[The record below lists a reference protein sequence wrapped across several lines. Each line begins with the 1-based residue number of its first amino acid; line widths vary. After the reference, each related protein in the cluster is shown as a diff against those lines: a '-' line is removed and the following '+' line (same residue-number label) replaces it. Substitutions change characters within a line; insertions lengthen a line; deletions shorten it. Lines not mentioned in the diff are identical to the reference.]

1 MQDLHL
7 PSSATASTANGQALP
22 STAPLSERISSL
34 LTRRS
39 NLEAL
44 LSVHYSTLSQ
54 NNNSTM
60 STPLVDPQGF
70 PRSDIDVAA
79 VRNARVEII
88 RGRNDLKDIEK
99 EMEVLVQ
106 EGLARGD
113 EETKTAKDE
122 EAKEERPKESTAPF
136 AKVNSVAPD
145 SPAKL
150 AGLEP
155 NDLVISI
162 SSIDSTN
169 HENLAAVG
177 RLVSQSEGKDLP
189 VVVQRSGGKRSVLK
203 LVPKSGWGGR
213 GLLGCHIVPY
223 P

>member
-1 MQDLHL
+1 MQDLHV
-7 PSSATASTANGQALP
+7 PSSATTSTATGAAP
-22 STAPLSERISSL
+22 SSTAPLSERISSL

-54 NNNSTM
+54 NNESTM

-99 EMEVLVQ
+99 EMELLVQ
-106 EGLARGD
+106 EGLARG
-113 EETKTAKDE
+113 EGGTPR
-122 EAKEERPKESTAPF
+122 AKEEMTSEERKEQTGPF

-145 SPAKL
+145 SPGSL

-155 NDLVISI
+155 NDLIISI

-177 RLVSQSEGKDLP
+177 RLVSQSEGKGLP
-189 VVVQRSGGKRSVLK
+189 IVVQRSGGKRTVLK